1 MTIDNIKALIVAD
14 ESRTLELKKTTG
26 ELKDGMHS
34 ACAFL
39 NSEGGWLIFGITPR
53 SLRIVGQEVTD
64 NTQQEIAQALAGL
77 EPMVDVRVEYV
88 DVPAYPGKK
97 VIAMHFDG
105 WVWGEHPHTYH
116 GCPYYKVESTTKVMP
131 QDMYDE
137 RIRAHKPQQYAWEG
151 LSADNVSLSDLNEKH
166 IKGCIRLGVEGG
178 RIPASA
184 ISAPIEETLAKWK
197 MLKNGIP
204 TNGAAMLF
212 SDNIDEYPQF
222 RLRMARFAGTDK
234 NEFIDNQRAEG
245 NFFDLL
251 DAGMAFFFKHL
262 NLSGKITNYSLQ
274 RQEQLEI
281 PYKAL
286 REALINSLCHRQ
298 WEKYNLTN
306 SIAIYDDRIE
316 IANPGIFPPQIT
328 PENIKEPHESYPY
341 NLKIAEALYK
351 STFLENWGSGAKRI
365 IDACSRQEVEE
376 PTWRWNSGFITVTFK
391 RPQKSVKHKY
401 YDTVFDTVCD
411 TVNDPVNVLVN
422 VPVNLSELND
432 RQQKIYNAIKNGTI
446 NVPVNDPVN
455 VPVNDTVSVTINAT
469 NLAIW
474 LNVSEKTIKR
484 DLSFMQS
491 IGIIKHVGSDKAGH
505 WEVVR

>member
-1 MTIDNIKALIVAD
+1 MTIDNINTLIVAD

-26 ELKDGMHS
+26 ELKDGMHT

-39 NSEGGWLIFGITPR
+39 NTEGGWLIFGITPK
-53 SLRIVGQEVTD
+53 SLKIIGQKVTD

-77 EPMVDVRVEYV
+77 EPMVDVKVEYV
-88 DVPAYPGKK
+88 DVPAYPGNK

-105 WVWGEHPHTYH
+105 WVWGEHPHTYN

-131 QDMYDE
+131 QTMYDE
-137 RIRAHKPQQYAWEG
+137 RIRAHKPLQYAWEG
-151 LSADNVSLSDLNEKH
+151 QTADEVSLSDLNEKH
-166 IKGCIRLGVEGG
+166 IRGCIRLGVEGG

-184 ISAPIEETLAKWK
+184 ISAPIEETLSKWK
-197 MLKNGIP
+197 LLKNGIP

-222 RLRMARFAGTDK
+222 RLRMARFVGTDK

-262 NLSGKITNYSLQ
+262 NLSGKITNHSLQ

-281 PYKAL
+281 PYMAL
-286 REALINSLCHRQ
+286 RETLINSLCHRQ

-316 IANPGIFPPQIT
+316 IANPGVFPPQIT
-328 PENIKEPHESYPY
+328 PENIKKPHESYPY

-351 STFLENWGSGAKRI
+351 STFLESWGSGAKRI
-365 IDACSRQEVEE
+365 IDACDRQGVEE
-376 PTWRWNSGFITVTFK
+376 PIWKWDSGFIIVTFK
-391 RPQKSVKHKY
+391 RHKKSIKY
-401 YDTVFDTVCD
+401 IYKKYDTETETV
-411 TVNDPVNVLVN
+411 TESVN
-422 VPVNLSELND
+422 VPVNVPVNIPANLSKLND
-432 RQQKIYNAIKNGTI
+432 RQRNIYNAIKNSTT
-446 NVPVNDPVN
+446 NVPVN
-455 VPVNDTVSVTINAT
+455 VPVNAPVNAT

-491 IGIIKHVGSDKAGH
+491 AGIIKRVGSDKTGH
-505 WEVVR
+505 WEVIK